1 MKNALLKGKIIEIV
15 RKNSPEFENEMN
27 PLEIIQMLDRMHTEL
42 SQNPNEETAQM
53 VREELQLFEVITI
66 RNEKNGTSWIT
77 KPMTYEWRKAERSTL
92 RRILYL
98 LSTGTQ
104 WISKFVLSTQVK
116 TDMSIPIPMMMSVQ
130 SPLLNMAQQNDMAK
144 LEFSIAALKE
154 NITARLQSNVTSIG
168 IFQKPDGVINMN
180 LLNAWLEE
188 NKALDGMQRT
198 NKNPL
203 TLLNLD
209 QIVDRVHFQLQTDV

>member
-1 MKNALLKGKIIEIV
+1 MNNALLKGKIIEIV
-15 RKNSPEFENEMN
+15 RKSSPAFENEMN
-27 PLEIIQMLDRMHTEL
+27 PLEIIQMLDRMHIEL
-42 SQNPNEETAQM
+42 GQNPNEETAQM

-66 RNEKNGTSWIT
+66 RNEKDETSWIT
-77 KPMTYEWRKAERSTL
+77 KPMTYEWRRVEQSVL

-98 LSTGTQ
+98 LNTGTQ
-104 WISKFVLSTQVK
+104 WTSKYVLNTQIK
-116 TDMSIPIPMMMSVQ
+116 TDMSFPIPMVMSVQ
-130 SPLLNMAQQNDMAK
+130 SPLLNMAQQNDIAK

-168 IFQKPDGVINMN
+168 IFQKPNSVINMN

-188 NKALDGMQRT
+188 NKALDGMHRN

-203 TLLNLD
+203 TLLNLE
-209 QIVDRVHFQLQTDV
+209 QIVDSIHFQLQTDV

>member
-15 RKNSPEFENEMN
+15 IKNSPEFEYEMN
-27 PLEIIQMLDRMHTEL
+27 PLEIIQMLDRMHIEL
-42 SQNPNEETAQM
+42 GQNPNEETAQM

-66 RNEKNGTSWIT
+66 RNEKDGTSWIT
-77 KPMTYEWRKAERSTL
+77 KPMTYEWRRVERSVL

-98 LSTGTQ
+98 LKTGTQ
-104 WISKFVLSTQVK
+104 WTSKYVLNTQIK
-116 TDMSIPIPMMMSVQ
+116 TDMSFPIPMVMSVQ
-130 SPLLNMAQQNDMAK
+130 SPLLNMAHQNDIAK

-168 IFQKPDGVINMN
+168 IFQKPNSVINMN

-188 NKALDGMQRT
+188 NKALDGMHRN

-203 TLLNLD
+203 TLLNLE
-209 QIVDRVHFQLQTDV
+209 QIVDSIHFQLQTDV